1 VDEFQYVTEE
11 DLREAMPE
19 LTRLGVLLI
28 VHAELP
34 GPIERAVCHE
44 SQADND
50 NSPKNYQ
57 TFLAAR
63 PRAAENEAVELMI
76 RLSREFKTRVHIVH
90 LSSAD
95 AVPILRAARED
106 GIEITAETCPHYLHF
121 AAEEI
126 QDGATEFKCCP
137 PIRERENREKLW
149 QALAEG
155 TIDVVVSD
163 HSPCPADMKIRE
175 SGDFLA
181 AWGGISSLQLRLS
194 VMWTEAQ
201 RRGFSLLDL
210 SKWLSS
216 APAQLVGLDQS
227 KGAIVAGRDADIVIW
242 KPEQEFRVE
251 ARMLRHRH
259 QVTPYQGEILRGV
272 VQQTF
277 LRGRLIYG
285 GDETDSYPAGLFLLH
300 TGSAAT
306 IS

>member
-1 VDEFQYVTEE
+1 
-11 DLREAMPE
+11 
-19 LTRLGVLLI
+19 
-28 VHAELP
+28 
-34 GPIERAVCHE
+34 
-44 SQADND
+44 
-50 NSPKNYQ
+50 
-57 TFLAAR
+57 
-63 PRAAENEAVELMI
+63 
-76 RLSREFKTRVHIVH
+76 
-90 LSSAD
+90 
-95 AVPILRAARED
+95 
-106 GIEITAETCPHYLHF
+106 
-121 AAEEI
+121 
-126 QDGATEFKCCP
+126 
-137 PIRERENREKLW
+137 
-149 QALAEG
+149 
-155 TIDVVVSD
+155 
-163 HSPCPADMKIRE
+163 MKIRE

-285 GDETDSYPAGLFLLH
+285 GDETDSYPQGVFLLH